1 MPAAIVIVG
10 LVVTWYFGIW
20 PFNSPSDQAR
30 DTAYVA
36 EVGYYAGDE
45 IRYYTGS
52 RQKTLSACRSDA
64 DSFAAYRGRNSPSR
78 VISQSCLV
86 FINGRAN
93 HRE

>member
-20 PFNSPSDQAR
+20 PFDRHSEQAR

-45 IRYYTGS
+45 IRYDTGS
-52 RQKTLSACRSDA
+52 RQKTLAACRSEA

-78 VISQSCLV
+78 VVSQSCLV
-86 FINGRAN
+86 FINGQAD